1 MVRLDRRA
9 VIALA
14 GSLCLT
20 TRPARAE
27 QWVEVADDA
36 GSPIPNLR
44 VPSELDPFRLPG
56 LLWFGAPEAEV
67 HLFEFADYNCPVCK
81 QAALHVDALVR
92 GVQGLRVAFVHNP
105 ILSSQSRDA
114 ARVTLAALRIAG
126 PKAAYALHMRLFA
139 MRGVVDGARALA
151 AAREEKIP
159 VADATSDMGSQIDL
173 ALAAHEKLSGA
184 IGFNVTP
191 SYVLNGIGLFGH
203 PGPGSLSRMIAAVKA
218 CDELVCPG

>member
-139 MRGVVDGARALA
+139 MRGVVDGARA
-151 AAREEKIP
+151 
-159 VADATSDMGSQIDL
+159 
-173 ALAAHEKLSGA
+173 SG
-184 IGFNVTP
+184 GR
-191 SYVLNGIGLFGH
+191 
-203 PGPGSLSRMIAAVKA
+203 PGRKDPRR
-218 CDELVCPG
+218 

>member
-1 MVRLDRRA
+1 MVRLNRRA

-56 LLWFGAPEAEV
+56 LLWFGASEAEV

-105 ILSSQSRDA
+105 ILSSQSREA

-126 PKAAYALHMRLFA
+126 PKVAYALHMRLFA

-151 AAREEKIP
+151 AAARQMEEEMLP
-159 VADATSDMGSQIDL
+159 APLRAPPRLQPQQLQSRQRRHHRRR
-173 ALAAHEKLSGA
+173 A
-184 IGFNVTP
+184 P
-191 SYVLNGIGLFGH
+191 S
-203 PGPGSLSRMIAAVKA
+203 PSTQRPRTCRMLRAR
-218 CDELVCPG
+218 

>member
-9 VIALA
+9 VIAFA

-20 TRPARAE
+20 GQSARAE

-105 ILSSQSRDA
+105 ILSSQSREA

-126 PKAAYALHMRLFA
+126 PQAAYALHMRLFG

-151 AAREEKIP
+151 AARDEKIP
-159 VADATSDMGSQIDL
+159 VADATSDMRSQVDL
-173 ALAAHEKLSGA
+173 ALAAHEKLAGA

-203 PGPGSLSRMIAAVKA
+203 PGPNALRRMIAAVKA